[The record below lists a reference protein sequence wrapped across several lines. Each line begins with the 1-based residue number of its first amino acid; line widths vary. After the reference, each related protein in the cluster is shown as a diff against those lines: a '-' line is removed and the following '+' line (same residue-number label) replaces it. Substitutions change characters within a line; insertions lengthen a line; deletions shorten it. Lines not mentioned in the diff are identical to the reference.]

1 VPIVYASAIAPVSTD
16 RKSGHPHCWR
26 RGIHCLFP
34 DPASRV
40 PKEDCEHYAT
50 DGKGDGQDDRK
61 LDRIPQCAFSH
72 VVALSAESLCPGVDL
87 VVVTSRLAASVP

>member
-1 VPIVYASAIAPVSTD
+1 M
-16 RKSGHPHCWR
+16 HCWPSANNY
-26 RGIHCLFP
+26 LFP
-34 DPASRV
+34 NPASRV

-87 VVVTSRLAASVP
+87 VVVTSWLAASVP